1 MIMYSNLFWTV
12 SIYISCT
19 GLIINIS
26 FFCSQKCLM
35 SVCKINFE
43 VNLED
48 GYRNPAQAFQVEG
61 RRQNKV

>member
-1 MIMYSNLFWTV
+1 MYSNLLWTV

-19 GLIINIS
+19 DLIINIS
-26 FFCSQKCLM
+26 FFCSQKYLM

-43 VNLED
+43 VILEC
-48 GYRNPAQAFQVEG
+48 GYRNIALAFHVEG